1 MFPIFSFFFLY
12 LLYIDT
18 ILLFII
24 TKLMVGLAMQFFD
37 LHTYDLFFDY
47 FKIKFYGICQ
57 LNLVIELSIDYFFV

>member
-1 MFPIFSFFFLY
+1 MFPNFFFLY
-12 LLYIDT
+12 LLYIDI

-24 TKLMVGLAMQFFD
+24 TKLMAGLAMQFFD
-37 LHTYDLFFDY
+37 LHTCDLFFDY